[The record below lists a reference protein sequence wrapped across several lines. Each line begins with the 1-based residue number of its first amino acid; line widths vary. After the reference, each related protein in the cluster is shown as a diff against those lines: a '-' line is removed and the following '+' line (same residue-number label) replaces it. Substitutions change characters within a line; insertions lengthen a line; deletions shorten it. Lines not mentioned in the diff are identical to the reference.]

1 MYCVLYWCVCCIG
14 GMKRKLCLAMALVGD
29 PKFVLLDEPT
39 SGMDPYSRRATW
51 DLLEKSKHGRVVGKS
66 EESMGCMK
74 LCWQYCVL

>member
-39 SGMDPYSRRATW
+39 SGLDPKQITEIRFTG
-51 DLLEKSKHGRVVGKS
+51 EI
-66 EESMGCMK
+66 
-74 LCWQYCVL
+74 